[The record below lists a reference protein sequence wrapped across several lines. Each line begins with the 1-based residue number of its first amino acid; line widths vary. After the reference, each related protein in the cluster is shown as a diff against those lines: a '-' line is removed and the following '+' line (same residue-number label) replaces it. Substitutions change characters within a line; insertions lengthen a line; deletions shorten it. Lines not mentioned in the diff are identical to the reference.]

1 MKLVIVGQNPAN
13 KMAPG
18 AEPFDSVVSYKRLA
32 DWLVYLTDNNT
43 NQILF
48 YNASDKPGK
57 VGMKDVNQAAVYQVN
72 AAASVGYKVIALGN
86 YASKAL
92 TKIDVDHFKM
102 HHPSGRCRLN
112 NNKEYVDSKLKE
124 CYDWLRPLK
133 FTTNKV
139 ISEGIKGDIN
149 EAGTRVEDK
158 VQTFIEE
165 VYTELKDN
173 K

>member
-1 MKLVIVGQNPAN
+1 MKLVVVGQNPAN

-18 AEPFDSVVSYKRLA
+18 AEPFDSVASYKRLA
-32 DWLVYLTDNNT
+32 DWLTFITDGNT

-48 YNASDKPGK
+48 YNASNKPGK
-57 VGMKDVNQAAVYQVN
+57 VGTKDLNPAALFQVN

-86 YASKAL
+86 YASKAMD
-92 TKIDVDHFKM
+92 KMDIVHFKM

-139 ISEGIKGDIN
+139 VSEGVQGNIN
-149 EAGTRVEDK
+149 EVGTK
-158 VQTFIEE
+158 VDSKVKDFMEE
-165 VYTELKDN
+165 VYEELK